1 MPQKKDEIGRGD
13 VVRVTQ
19 LRQDSQGDPVPDDV
33 VGKQGVVEWVTPG
46 FSGEKTVFEIKLDDG
61 RIVNLYATEIEPVA

>member
-1 MPQKKDEIGRGD
+1 MPQKKDEIARGD

-46 FSGEKTVFEIKLDDG
+46 YSGEKTVFEVKLDDG
-61 RIVNLYATEIEPVA
+61 RIVNLYATEIDPVS